1 MVMEFRTS
9 YKTGSSFQSMRMLG
23 VVGVVRLMLVCLLVV
38 WAAGARGQEF
48 YLFVGTYTN
57 TGIGPTSPRLDSTGS
72 KGIYVYRFDAATGRA
87 RRLSHTKGVC
97 NPSFLTIAPD
107 GYHIY
112 SCTDSRMPG
121 AGSLSAFDFN
131 RGTGKLRF
139 IDRVPSGGDNPAYVS
154 VDPAGKWAAVANYT
168 GGSFAVMPIG
178 ADGGLRPLVGR
189 MEFMGHG
196 VNPARQEKSH
206 VHSTVISPDGRY
218 LYVQDLG
225 LDRISIYPCNAAGPN
240 LEGDTWTVVGTVP
253 GSGPR
258 HLVFSGD
265 GRFAYLI
272 EEMGGM
278 VDVYGYDAG
287 TGKLD
292 SIQRIAAHPDTLR
305 GSFRSADIH
314 ISPDGKFLYTSNR
327 EEGTIAIFSIDK
339 EKGTLRPVG
348 YEPVFGKEPRN
359 FMVDPTGN
367 WLLVAD
373 QESDI
378 IVVYR
383 INRETGLLTPL
394 ERRIRVPTP
403 TCLRMIP

>member
-1 MVMEFRTS
+1 MELGTS
-9 YKTGSSFQSMRMLG
+9 YKTGLFFQRTG
-23 VVGVVRLMLVCLLVV
+23 VTRAVLVCLLVV
-38 WAAGARGQEF
+38 WASVGRGQEF

-57 TGIGPTSPRLDSTGS
+57 TGISPTAPKLDSTGS
-72 KGIYVYRFDAATGRA
+72 EGIYVYRFDAAKGTA
-87 RRLSHTKGVC
+87 KRLSHTEGVC

-107 GYHIY
+107 GHHVY
-112 SCTDSRMPG
+112 SCTDSRMSD
-121 AGSLSAFDFN
+121 AGSLSAFDFD
-131 RGTGKLRF
+131 RGKGKLRF
-139 IDRVPSGGDNPAYVS
+139 INKVPSGGDNPAYVS
-154 VDPAGKWAAVANYT
+154 VDPGGKWVAVANYT
-168 GGSFAVMPIG
+168 GGSFAVMPI
-178 ADGGLRPLVGR
+178 AEDGSVKPFTGR

-196 VNPARQEKSH
+196 PNPARQEKSH

-225 LDRISIYPCNAAGPN
+225 LDRISVYPCNEAGPT
-240 LEGDTWTVVGTVP
+240 LDGDTRTMVGTVP

-258 HLVFSGD
+258 HLTFGPD

-272 EEMGGM
+272 EELGGM
-278 VDVYGYDAG
+278 VDVYGYDPG

-292 SIQRIAAHPDTLR
+292 SIQRIAAHPDTLK

-314 ISPDGKFLYTSNR
+314 ISPDGKFLYASNR
-327 EEGTIAIFSIDK
+327 QEGTIAIFSIDK
-339 EKGTLRPVG
+339 EKGTLRSVG

-373 QESDI
+373 QESSV

-394 ERRIRVPTP
+394 DKRIKVPTP
-403 TCLRMIP
+403 TCIRMIP